1 MRRVLL
7 FLALGCLCAACQG
20 PPKPSSVVWIVV
32 DTLRADHLEGYGYER
47 VTSPGLRL
55 LIDEGA
61 LFENA
66 FTPQPKTTPAISSM
80 LTGLYP
86 ARHGVRSLYLL
97 LHNDNRTAAEL
108 FAEAG
113 YETAAFVSSFVM
125 IRNFSNLAQGFA
137 TYDDFVTERELYRE
151 NYERRAADTVARAR
165 GWLLARKSERPFFLF
180 IHLIDPHGPYAP
192 PGEFARRFHSREAV
206 EVEGSIPD
214 YQQIPGVRDANRYH
228 DLYDGEIAYADQE
241 LRRLLEFLRQHG
253 IFDEALIL
261 FTADHGESMGERG
274 IWFEHGGDV
283 FQENV
288 RVPLVIKPP
297 RHFGARPRRL
307 ADAVSHVDLLP
318 TALAVAGL
326 RVPQGLDGRDLTPLL
341 RGEPQQPVPV
351 FMATGGQDPS
361 FLAVVEGTRK
371 TILLRTP
378 QGESLKTF
386 DLATDPGERTPATM
400 EDPAAARRLRLQQA
414 RWVRTRLPFTV
425 KANPLEQALRGEF
438 IHQRMDRQ
446 TREDTQR
453 LRSLGYIQ

>member
-1 MRRVLL
+1 M
-7 FLALGCLCAACQG
+7 
-20 PPKPSSVVWIVV
+20 
-32 DTLRADHLEGYGYER
+32 DTLRADHLEWYGYGR
-47 VTSPGLRL
+47 VTSPGLRP
-55 LIDEGA
+55 LIDEGV

-66 FTPQPKTTPAISSM
+66 FTPQPKTTPAVSSM

-86 ARHGVRSLYLL
+86 ARHGVRALYSL
-97 LHNDNRTAAEL
+97 LHNDNRTAPEL

-113 YETAAFVSSFVM
+113 YETAGFVSSFVM
-125 IRNFSNLAQGFA
+125 IRNFSNLSQGFA

-151 NYERRAADTVARAR
+151 NYERRAVDTVARAR
-165 GWLLARKSERPFFLF
+165 DWLLARKSDRPFFLF

-192 PGEFARRFHSREAV
+192 PGEFARRFRSREVV

-214 YQQIPGVRDANRYH
+214 YQQLPGVRDANRYR
-228 DLYDGEIAYADQE
+228 DLYDGEIAYADQG
-241 LRRLLEFLRQHG
+241 LRRLLEVLQERG
-253 IFDEALIL
+253 LFDESLIL

-274 IWFEHGGDV
+274 TWFEHGGDV

-288 RVPLVIKPP
+288 HVPLVIKPP
-297 RHFGARPRRL
+297 RRFGARPGRL
-307 ADAVSHVDLLP
+307 ATAVSHVDLLP

-326 RVPQGLDGRDLTPLL
+326 RIPQGLDGRDLTPLL
-341 RGEPQQPVPV
+341 RGEPQQPAPV

-361 FLAVVEGTRK
+361 FLAIVEGTRK
-371 TILLRTP
+371 TIFQRTA

-386 DLATDPGERTPATM
+386 DLATDPRERTPATI
-400 EDPAAARRLRLQQA
+400 EDQAAARRLRLQQA
-414 RWVRTRLPFTV
+414 RWAQIRLPFAV

-453 LRSLGYIQ
+453 LRSLGYLQ